1 MLQIEINESDVDED
15 GEINIQL
22 QVCSDDPALIA
33 RVRRAIRMI
42 MVTEEPAK
50 ISFVKE

>member
-1 MLQIEINESDVDED
+1 MLSIEINESEVDED
-15 GEINIQL
+15 GEVTIQL
-22 QVCSDDPALIA
+22 QVCTDDPALLS

-42 MVTEEPAK
+42 MVEEQAK